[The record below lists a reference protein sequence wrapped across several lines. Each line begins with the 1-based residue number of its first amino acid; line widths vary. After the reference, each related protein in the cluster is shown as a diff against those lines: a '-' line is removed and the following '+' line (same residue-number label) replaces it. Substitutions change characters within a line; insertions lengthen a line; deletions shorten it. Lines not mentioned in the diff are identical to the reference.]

1 MAGPWGEVVCRG
13 AQAHVSQRG
22 GLAGAQARV
31 RALSRLE
38 GQPGLP
44 GPFSL
49 LLWVT
54 VKAESAACK
63 PRTEPA

>member
-1 MAGPWGEVVCRG
+1 MAGPSGEVVRTR
-13 AQAHVSQRG
+13 VPERG
-22 GLAGAQARV
+22 GLAEGQARA

-38 GQPGLP
+38 GRPGLP